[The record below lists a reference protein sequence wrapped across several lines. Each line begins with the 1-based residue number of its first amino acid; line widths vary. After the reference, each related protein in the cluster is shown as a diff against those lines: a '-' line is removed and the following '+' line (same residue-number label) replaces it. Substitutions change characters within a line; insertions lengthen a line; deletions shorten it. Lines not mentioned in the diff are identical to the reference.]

1 MNTANSQ
8 LSTKDTAAC
17 AIKASERINCPEML
31 AVFPLPV
38 FLLPSGVTRLR
49 IFEPRYL
56 TMIAQC
62 SDGRGFV
69 IMSHDKSIKG
79 SLPDWGTRVQVVDFH
94 SGEDGLLVVDV
105 QAMHLVSLSEMN
117 RRKDNLLFAKTRH
130 QVHWS
135 DLAVQ
140 PSLVAIP
147 HPTIS
152 IEDTRPHDLALVLK
166 KLFGENYQLEKVY
179 QQTYFDSPEWVCA
192 RFLEIIPLSLNEKD
206 KFIDALSL
214 EQTKTFLYTLVLGE
228 ENIN

>member
-8 LSTKDTAAC
+8 LSTKDC
-17 AIKASERINCPEML
+17 SPWAITASERINCPEML
-31 AVFPLPV
+31 AIFPLPL

-56 TMIAQC
+56 TMIAQG

-69 IMSHDKSIKG
+69 IISDDKSIKG
-79 SLPDWGTRVQVVDFH
+79 SLPNWGTRVQVVDFH

-105 QAMHLVSLSEMN
+105 QAMHLVSLSEMT
-117 RRKDNLLFAKTRH
+117 RSKDDLLFAKTRH

-135 DLAVQ
+135 DLAIQ
-140 PSLVAIP
+140 PSLVAIS
-147 HPTIS
+147 HPKIS
-152 IEDTRPHDLALVLK
+152 IEDTRPHDLASVLK
-166 KLFGENYQLEKVY
+166 KLFGENHQLQKVY
-179 QQTYFDSPEWVCA
+179 QQTYFDSPEWVSA
-192 RFLEIIPLSLNEKD
+192 RFLEILPLSLNEKA

-214 EQTKTFLYTLVLGE
+214 EQTKTFLYSLMLGE